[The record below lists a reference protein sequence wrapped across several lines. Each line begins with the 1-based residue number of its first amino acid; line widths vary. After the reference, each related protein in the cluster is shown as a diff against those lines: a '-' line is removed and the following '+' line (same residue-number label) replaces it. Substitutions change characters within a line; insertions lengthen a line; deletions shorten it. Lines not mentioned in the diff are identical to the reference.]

1 MENINRE
8 CIFVVFIGISLLLSL
23 IVNWQL
29 NVYAHKFR
37 YRIPHIHS
45 RLERFQ
51 SLLLFS
57 CEQVKTIVWTQYFH
71 YIFSEMKMQ
80 TFENAFVWTGPNT
93 FPNTCK

>member
-37 YRIPHIHS
+37 YRIPRIHS

-51 SLLLFS
+51 SLLSFS